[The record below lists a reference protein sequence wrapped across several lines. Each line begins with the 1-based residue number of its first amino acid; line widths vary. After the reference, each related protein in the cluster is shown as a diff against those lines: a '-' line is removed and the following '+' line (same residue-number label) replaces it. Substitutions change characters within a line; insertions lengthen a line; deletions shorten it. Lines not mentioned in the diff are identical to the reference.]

1 MAHPGIVLITHPTVE
16 GAKILAKQLLQEKL
30 IACATLGTG
39 MQSLYVWGGE
49 VQEDTE
55 VQLLL
60 KTDLDKF
67 DLLEARVK
75 DLHPYEVPE
84 ILAIAITQ
92 GSADYLQWIQDSV
105 TN

>member
-1 MAHPGIVLITHPTVE
+1 M
-16 GAKILAKQLLQEKL
+16 AKILAKQLLHEKL

-39 MQSLYVWGGE
+39 MQSLYVWEGE

-75 DLHPYEVPE
+75 DFHPYEVPE